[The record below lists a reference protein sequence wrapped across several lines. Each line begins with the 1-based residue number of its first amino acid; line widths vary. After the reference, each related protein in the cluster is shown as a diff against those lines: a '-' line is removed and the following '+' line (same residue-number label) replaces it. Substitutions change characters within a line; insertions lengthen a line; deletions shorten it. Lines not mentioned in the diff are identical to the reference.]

1 MKHQKLSIERKQLS
15 DEDID
20 LLTYEL
26 LPKYK
31 RNFVYISLIFVFS
44 IPILPFF
51 PAKHTHKTLV
61 QSMSYEMAVCVST
74 FLVLLAIAGIYYFG
88 VFLINKD
95 FKGGF
100 KSIYRTR
107 VSRKVRKSNTKFIL
121 EINERPKSI
130 ISKIELNKDDF
141 DEWQKHDIIE
151 INYLER
157 SGEILSYKKIIE

>member
-1 MKHQKLSIERKQLS
+1 
-15 DEDID
+15 
-20 LLTYEL
+20 
-26 LPKYK
+26 
-31 RNFVYISLIFVFS
+31 
-44 IPILPFF
+44 
-51 PAKHTHKTLV
+51 
-61 QSMSYEMAVCVST
+61 MSYEMAVCVST